1 LKNVEPQLAL
11 IRFLYDD
18 RQPRTELAS
27 RPRPGAGPVIARDS
41 TRRPQQLRPNQPG
54 QVAVS
59 KLKADADYIQGKLPS
74 PRSQLIR

>member
-1 LKNVEPQLAL
+1 
-11 IRFLYDD
+11 
-18 RQPRTELAS
+18 
-27 RPRPGAGPVIARDS
+27 VIARDS